1 MVFFQV
7 EMIEVTT
14 NDQEGGIIRIDK
26 EYNEKLKIQKRK
38 DALQAGSILTIQ
50 EEQPIRRYWFCRKE
64 GLQVHSG

>member
-1 MVFFQV
+1 
-7 EMIEVTT
+7 MIEVTT

-50 EEQPIRRYWFCRKE
+50 EE
-64 GLQVHSG
+64 

>member
-1 MVFFQV
+1 
-7 EMIEVTT
+7 MIEVTT

-64 GLQVHSG
+64 DLQVHSG

>member
-1 MVFFQV
+1 VVFLQV

-50 EEQPIRRYWFCRKE
+50 EE
-64 GLQVHSG
+64 

>member
-1 MVFFQV
+1 MVFLKV

-14 NDQEGGIIRIDK
+14 NDQEGGIICIDK

-50 EEQPIRRYWFCRKE
+50 EEQPIQRYWFCRKE

>member
-1 MVFFQV
+1 VVFFQV

>member
-1 MVFFQV
+1 VVFFQV

-64 GLQVHSG
+64 GLQVDSG

>member
-1 MVFFQV
+1 MVFLQV

-14 NDQEGGIIRIDK
+14 NDQEGGIICIDI

-50 EEQPIRRYWFCRKE
+50 EEQPIQRYWFCRKE